1 MNQPNIHQ
9 PNIQLIRGFK
19 DILPGETELWQH
31 IERMAVSLFE
41 DFGYREIRIPIMEK
55 TELFSRSIGEDT
67 DIVEKEMYTFPD
79 RKGNLLTLRPEATA
93 SICRSYIQHKMY
105 AQDPVRKFYTIGP
118 MFRRERPQKGR
129 YRQFYQ
135 IDAEIFGV
143 EAPYADVELIFLLR
157 TLFDRLNVTDT
168 TAHVNS
174 LGCPVCRP
182 RFKEALSKLL
192 ADAAPSLCS
201 DCMRRKDRN
210 PFRVLDCKVPGC
222 REAISG
228 APSIIDY
235 LCDDCRVHFS
245 TVTDTLA
252 HLGVPFKVDKQLVR
266 GLDYYTRTAF
276 EIQTGALGAQ
286 SAIAGGGRYDELIE
300 SLGGPQIP
308 AIGFAIG
315 LDRLAEIVS
324 LNTPAAVRTPDLF
337 IAALGERAKKLAFE
351 WSTALGL
358 KGIGATMEYG
368 DKSLK
373 AQMKQANRLGAGGVL
388 IVGETE
394 LESGAVVLRN
404 MATKTQS
411 EVPIAGIINKLMET
425 ISKPST

>member
-1 MNQPNIHQ
+1 MSQ

-19 DILPGETELWQH
+19 DILPGETELWQY
-31 IERMAVSLFE
+31 IERTAIALFE

-55 TELFSRSIGEDT
+55 TELFARSIGEDT
-67 DIVEKEMYTFPD
+67 DIVEKEMYTFAD
-79 RKGNLLTLRPEATA
+79 RKGDQLTLRPEATA

-143 EAPYADVELIFLLR
+143 AAPYADVELIFMLR

-168 TAHVNS
+168 TAQVNS
-174 LGCPVCRP
+174 LGCPACRP
-182 RFKEALSKLL
+182 RFKEALSTLL
-192 ADAAPSLCS
+192 AEAAPSLCS
-201 DCMRRKDRN
+201 DCLRRKDRN
-210 PFRVLDCKVPGC
+210 PLRVMDCKVPGC
-222 REAISG
+222 REAMKG
-228 APSIIDY
+228 APAIIDY
-235 LCDDCRVHFS
+235 LCDDCSSHFS
-245 TVTDTLA
+245 TVTDMLTQ
-252 HLGVPFKVDKQLVR
+252 LGVPFNVDKQLVR

-286 SAIAGGGRYDELIE
+286 SAVAGGGRYDGLVG
-300 SLGGPQIP
+300 SLGGPEVP

-315 LDRLAEIVS
+315 FDRLAEIVA
-324 LNTPAAVRTPDLF
+324 LNAPATIRPPDLY
-337 IAALGERAKKLAFE
+337 IAALGEPAKRLAFE
-351 WSTALGL
+351 WSAALGL

-373 AQMKQANRLGAGGVL
+373 AQMKQANRAGAGRVL
-388 IVGETE
+388 IVGESE
-394 LESGAVVLRN
+394 LESGMVALRN
-404 MATKTQS
+404 MADKTQRDIP
-411 EVPIAGIINKLMET
+411 VGMIVDTLIET
-425 ISKPST
+425 FSKKEQSIG

>member
-1 MNQPNIHQ
+1 MSQPS
-9 PNIQLIRGFK
+9 IQLIRGFK

-31 IERMAVSLFE
+31 IERTAIDLFE

-55 TELFSRSIGEDT
+55 TDLFARSIGEDT
-67 DIVEKEMYTFPD
+67 DIVEKEMYTFTD
-79 RKGNLLTLRPEATA
+79 RGKEMLTLRPEATA

-143 EAPYADVELIFLLR
+143 AAPYADVELIFLLR
-157 TLFDRLNVTDT
+157 TLFDRLQVTDT

-192 ADAAPSLCS
+192 DAAAPKLCS
-201 DCMRRKDRN
+201 DCLRRKDRN
-210 PFRVLDCKVPGC
+210 PLRVLDCKVPGC
-222 REAISG
+222 REAMQG

-235 LCDDCRVHFS
+235 LCDDCRAHFA
-245 TVTDTLA
+245 TVTDALTQ
-252 HLGVPFKVDKQLVR
+252 LGVPFEVDKQLVR

-286 SAIAGGGRYDELIE
+286 SAVAGGGRYDGLVG
-300 SLGGPQIP
+300 SLGGPEIP

-315 LDRLAEIVS
+315 FDRLAEIVAATS
-324 LNTPAAVRTPDLF
+324 PVAVRPPQLF
-337 IAALGERAKKLAFE
+337 IAALGEPARAEAFQ
-351 WSTALGL
+351 WATALGTA
-358 KGIGATMEYG
+358 GIGVAMEYG
-368 DKSLK
+368 EKSLK
-373 AQMKQANRLGAGGVL
+373 AQMKQANRQGAGQVL
-388 IVGETE
+388 IVGESE
-394 LESGAVVLRN
+394 LQAGKAVLRN
-404 MATKTQS
+404 MADKSQS
-411 EVPIAGIINKLMET
+411 ELSMDGLVEKLIET
-425 ISKPST
+425 LKNS

>member
-1 MNQPNIHQ
+1 MSQ

-31 IERMAVSLFE
+31 IERTAIALFE

-55 TELFSRSIGEDT
+55 TQLFARSIGEDT

-79 RKGNLLTLRPEATA
+79 RKGKQLTLRPEATA

-143 EAPYADVELIFLLR
+143 AAPYADVELIFLLR

-174 LGCPVCRP
+174 LGCPDCRP
-182 RFKEALSKLL
+182 RFKEALSTLL
-192 ADAAPSLCS
+192 NAAASSLCS
-201 DCMRRKDRN
+201 DCLRRKDRN
-210 PFRVLDCKVPGC
+210 PLRVLDCKVPGC
-222 REAISG
+222 REAMTG
-228 APSIIDY
+228 APAIIDY
-235 LCDDCRVHFS
+235 LCDNCRDHFS
-245 TVTDTLA
+245 AVTDSLTG
-252 HLGVPFKVDKQLVR
+252 LGVPFKVDKQLVR

-286 SAIAGGGRYDELIE
+286 SAVAGGGRYDGLVG
-300 SLGGPQIP
+300 SLGGPEMP

-315 LDRLAEIVS
+315 FDRLAEIVS
-324 LNTPAAVRTPDLF
+324 LKTPAATRTPDLF
-337 IAALGERAKKLAFE
+337 IAALGKPARKIAFS
-351 WSTALGL
+351 WSTSLGIE
-358 KGIGATMEYG
+358 GIEATMEYA

-373 AQMKQANRLGAGGVL
+373 AQMKRANRLGAGRVL
-388 IVGETE
+388 IVGESE
-394 LESGAVVLRN
+394 MKSGTVVLRD
-404 MATKTQS
+404 MATKNQQEIPLDT
-411 EVPIAGIINKLMET
+411 VVET
-425 ISKPST
+425 LISILNEKF